1 MHGEWDRG
9 HRRRHTT
16 LSNWN
21 CTICKVAA
29 ANIKWKIQK
38 KKCTFLVSSVRT
50 HMQTTHATNGI
61 RFHKIFISFCE
72 FPRAF
77 STEVISRAYH
87 SMRRQLW
94 KIFKLKYRYMEL
106 HWIDGQEG
114 LWPTLALQF
123 CSWVLTWMHRKTIYS
138 VLLGVACTDTKSM
151 AQFRPWEQPA
161 MATLFAWHNSPCA
174 RAMPI
179 EHRIH
184 CEWMP
189 KITSQQSRSF
199 IFYTVIS
206 PVFFLVLFRS
216 LSRFVP
222 ICIFKIILSMKIELI
237 LSGAAVAAVRWLAA
251 NNLICI
257 FKFNWRR
264 QRAHIHFDSI
274 F

>member
-1 MHGEWDRG
+1 MVSTLPSHPSHTPTQNAWRMGSRSPSSA
-9 HRRRHTT
+9 HYAFKLKLYNMQSRRSKHKMKNTEK
-16 LSNWN
+16 
-21 CTICKVAA
+21 KVY
-29 ANIKWKIQK
+29 ISR
-38 KKCTFLVSSVRT
+38 LLGS

-72 FPRAF
+72 FPRAL
-77 STEVISRAYH
+77 STEVISRAH
-87 SMRRQLW
+87 HFKRRQLW

-161 MATLFAWHNSPCA
+161 MATLFAFHNSPCA
-174 RAMPI
+174 RVMHI

-206 PVFFLVLFRS
+206 PVFFSRPLS
-216 LSRFVP
+216 LSISVCSHLY
-222 ICIFKIILSMKIELI
+222 I
-237 LSGAAVAAVRWLAA
+237 
-251 NNLICI
+251 
-257 FKFNWRR
+257 
-264 QRAHIHFDSI
+264 
-274 F
+274 